1 MDLMNFPHALLFLL
15 FFIFICSSSC
25 KNKNVTEDVQR
36 YCDCLDQHQHNPD
49 GRETCLDLMDEMKT
63 KYAGDNRALMQ
74 ILEETDGC
82 L

>member
-1 MDLMNFPHALLFLL
+1 MKFLL
-15 FFIFICSSSC
+15 KAALVLFVVVFSASSC
-25 KNKNVTEDVQR
+25 KNKEVSEDVR
-36 YCDCLDQHQHNPD
+36 SYCDCLAQYQHNPE
-49 GRETCLDLMDEMKT
+49 GRATCLDMMEDIKS